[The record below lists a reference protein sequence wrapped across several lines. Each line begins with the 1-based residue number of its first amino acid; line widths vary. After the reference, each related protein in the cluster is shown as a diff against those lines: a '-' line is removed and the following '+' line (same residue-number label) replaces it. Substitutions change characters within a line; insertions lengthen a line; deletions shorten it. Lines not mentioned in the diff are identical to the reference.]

1 MLVIIIFSVFCI
13 FSSVGIEILG
23 ELSWTLYN
31 MPRLLAT
38 PTDVYSR
45 IFKLLLVPDA
55 LILLGCL
62 DALYSLTFSSP
73 EMGRN
78 ILTVDKSVQ
87 VLVNLLML
95 KMEDISSNMLKNVN
109 LYERKTVSQSTTS
122 KSTVDTTK
130 SISHAQ
136 PPKSIKI
143 GNTMIPTLKLPAKSQ
158 GQLNSSP
165 LSRALTTSSQGFI
178 PVLTIQQLQELLLKS
193 VPKPVSM
200 AASGN
205 VKINVLTSSVSST
218 GAVGQSSIVSTGSKV
233 IGQSPVTT
241 GQGTKTP
248 TAIIDTLM
256 SSSGG
261 GGSGH
266 SGGFTQQW

>member
-1 MLVIIIFSVFCI
+1 MSVSHFSVF
-13 FSSVGIEILG
+13 FSLGIEILG
-23 ELSWTLYN
+23 ELSWTLCN

-78 ILTVDKSVQ
+78 ILTVDRSVQ
-87 VLVNLLML
+87 VLVNLLMV
-95 KMEDISSNMLKNVN
+95 KTEDLSSNMLKNVK
-109 LYERKTVSQSTTS
+109 LFERKTVSS
-122 KSTVDTTK
+122 KSTTIDTTK
-130 SISHAQ
+130 FKSVSHAQ

-143 GNTMIPTLKLPAKSQ
+143 GNTTIPTLKLPAKSQ
-158 GQLNSSP
+158 GQLNSSS
-165 LSRALTTSSQGFI
+165 LSRALTTSNQGFI
-178 PVLTIQQLQELLLKS
+178 PVLTIQQLQELLSKS

-200 AASGN
+200 TASGN
-205 VKINVLTSSVSST
+205 VKVNVLSSSVSST
-218 GAVGQSSIVSTGSKV
+218 GVVGQSSIVTTAVSKI
-233 IGQSPVTT
+233 IGQSSTT
-241 GQGTKTP
+241 SVAPAAGQITKTP

-261 GGSGH
+261 GDSGSA
-266 SGGFTQQW
+266 FTHVW